1 MKLAGVILTAALI
14 QRLSLN
20 NVSKN
25 GNRKRILT
33 NEDYPAGK
41 SKVLITQFD
50 GKKFLLPDN
59 QGHIIMII

>member
-1 MKLAGVILTAALI
+1 VKLSGVILTAALI

-25 GNRKRILT
+25 GNRNRILT

-41 SKVLITQFD
+41 SKVLITHFD
-50 GKKFLLPDN
+50 GKKILLPDN
-59 QGHIIMII
+59 QEYGIIII